1 VLLVEDHPDSAETL
15 TMLLQLLGHQ
25 VRSVHDG
32 LAALDAVHAEVPDV
46 MIVDIGL
53 PGMDGY
59 EVARRVRQ
67 DPKLRRVLLV
77 ALTGYGSEEDKRR
90 ALTAGFDHHLVK
102 PITPEALDGL
112 VARLEKG
119 ENEKP
124 ITVQ

>member
-1 VLLVEDHPDSAETL
+1 
-15 TMLLQLLGHQ
+15 
-25 VRSVHDG
+25 
-32 LAALDAVHAEVPDV
+32 
-46 MIVDIGL
+46 
-53 PGMDGY
+53 MDGY
-59 EVARRVRQ
+59 EVARHVRQ
-67 DPKLRRVLLV
+67 NPELGVLLV

-90 ALTAGFDHHLVK
+90 ALIAGFDYHLVK